1 MTTVMTRVITIG
13 NSRGIRIPKVL
24 LDQIGLK
31 KEEQVEL
38 AVERDRLII
47 RPVRRLR
54 HDWDDQFKLMAQRGD
69 DRLLDAETP
78 SLTRWDAEEWEWS

>member
-69 DRLLDAETP
+69 DRLLDAATP

>member
-69 DRLLDAETP
+69 DLLLDAATP